1 MERSQTIHPTRRA
14 VRNGMGKVDVEF
26 IEEFI
31 RLELEAEFKGPFSYS
46 KLTCPDPDELD
57 PELAGKLTPDEA
69 DRISQATATWAEY
82 IVTGLFY
89 AYGLKYETCL
99 ELFDIITLEVEKHER
114 I

>member
-1 MERSQTIHPTRRA
+1 
-14 VRNGMGKVDVEF
+14 VDVEF